1 MEMNTM
7 AHGTE
12 SFWRRPL
19 SKRASRVLY
28 LLLTG
33 GTIFLL
39 GWLGRKRLFVAHD
52 QQYQLAFTLFV
63 ACNVILLSALK
74 VVATRARQIEDQGT
88 FSTLQVW
95 AGVLSCLAVT
105 LCGIFGDYT
114 LSSLNLGN
122 VGCSIFTGV
131 ILGVWNAASMKKP
144 TIAEGI

>member
-1 MEMNTM
+1 M

-28 LLLTG
+28 LVLIG
-33 GTIFLL
+33 GAIFVL

-52 QQYQLAFTLFV
+52 RQYQLAFILFV

-74 VVATRARQIEDQGT
+74 VVARIAREIEDQGT

-95 AGVLSCLAVT
+95 TGVLSCLGIAVS
-105 LCGIFGDYT
+105 GIFCDYI
-114 LSSLNLGN
+114 LSSLNFGN
-122 VGCSIFTGV
+122 VGCSVFVGV
-131 ILGVWNAASMKKP
+131 VLGIWNAASLKRP
-144 TIAEGI
+144 TTAEGTW